1 METIITCPNCG
12 AEYLPAEI
20 YYPDDFFGRPMN
32 IEKDFRGKIQFYK
45 GKSLTTNESYTCDYC
60 KRKIHVTAD
69 VVFNTEIQ
77 PFAPQ
82 HVTKF
87 KKPGLFM
94 DEN

>member
-1 METIITCPNCG
+1 MDKIITCPNCG

-20 YYPDDFFGRPMN
+20 YYPDDFFGRPTS

-45 GKSLTTNESYTCDYC
+45 GKNLTPTEVYTCDYC
-60 KRKIHVTAD
+60 KRKIYVTAD
-69 VVFNTEIQ
+69 IIFNTEVQ
-77 PFAPQ
+77 SFVPQ

-87 KKPGLFM
+87 KKPELFM